1 MLGEGE
7 KGAWVAGYEALFSYT
22 CTQTEFYIEWVKT
35 SKNLFFFFLLMSPVE
50 KGVS

>member
-1 MLGEGE
+1 MPGF
-7 KGAWVAGYEALFSYT
+7 AGYEALFSYT

-35 SKNLFFFFLLMSPVE
+35 SKNLFFFFFLLMSPVE